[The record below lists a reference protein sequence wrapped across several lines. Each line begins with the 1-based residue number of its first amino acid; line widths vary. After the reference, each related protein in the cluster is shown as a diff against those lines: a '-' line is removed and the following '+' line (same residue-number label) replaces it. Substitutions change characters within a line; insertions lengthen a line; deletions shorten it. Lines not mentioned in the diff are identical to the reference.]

1 MNKKRIITSFLIA
14 SIIGVI
20 SFVSIFCG
28 RRLFNYTG
36 LTDAFF
42 ISGAIVVG
50 IAGLIFT
57 IRTGSFD
64 VLNYGVYRLFESFK
78 KGNEKK
84 WDTALDYKNEQNIK
98 REKNKI
104 IYWPYFAVSGVFFIL
119 AIIFLVL
126 FYLNIR

>member
-78 KGNEKK
+78 KGNEKR
-84 WDTALDYKNEQNIK
+84 WDTALAYKNEQNAK
-98 REKNKI
+98 REKNKRRKEK
-104 IYWPYFAVSGVFFIL
+104 SKTLLLGK
-119 AIIFLVL
+119 
-126 FYLNIR
+126 

>member
-78 KGNEKK
+78 KGNEKSDATK
-84 WDTALDYKNEQNIK
+84 ALVKALKSDEVKDYI
-98 REKNKI
+98 EKN
-104 IYWPYFAVSGVFFIL
+104 YNGAVVP
-119 AIIFLVL
+119 L
-126 FYLNIR
+126 F